1 MPAHDSTAA
10 TATCASVQ
18 ITPKNGELEHLR
30 DSGAAEL
37 TANEFKLITKR
48 RNKSEPWC
56 EATFSGKAEYW
67 L

>member
-1 MPAHDSTAA
+1 MPAHDSAAA
-10 TATCASVQ
+10 TATRASVQ
-18 ITPKNGELEHLR
+18 ITPKNGEHLR

-37 TANEFKLITKR
+37 TTDEFKLITKR
-48 RNKSEPWC
+48 RNKSEPRC